1 MLNAHAGE
9 VALIWRGKPLTLV
22 FDFAAIKTFERD
34 GQSLFA
40 ALDHLQA
47 VALSGQVNPATGARR
62 AVTMPRVALIA
73 ELISAG
79 LQRHHPEMTPE
90 AAVEMIGDPDVWSAL
105 FAGYEAAMPPP
116 RAAGGDAADPFSNPA
131 AARAK
136 KASAKKRDS
145 LGKR

>member
-9 VALIWRGKPLTLV
+9 VAMTWRGQPYKLV

-47 VALSGQVNPATGARR
+47 VALSGQVNPKTGVMRP
-62 AVTMPRVALIA
+62 VTMPRVAMIA

-79 LQRHHPEMTPE
+79 LQRHHPDVTPE
-90 AAVEMIGDPDVWSAL
+90 AAVEMIGDADVWSAL
-105 FAGYEAAMPPP
+105 FAGYEAAMPPSKP
-116 RAAGGDAADPFSNPA
+116 GGDAADPFPTAPQARVKNP
-131 AARAK
+131 RT
-136 KASAKKRDS
+136 AKKRAS
-145 LGKR
+145 TGKR